1 METNQEKVNKKKT
14 QISTDVADVSHFP
27 EVQKALQESH
37 KKLDELAS
45 ESDQTRY
52 EALRDGDVKKAL
64 LNLQQVAEATRNEKR

>member
-27 EVQKALQESH
+27 EVQQALQESH